1 MKKVFFVI
9 VGTLV
14 LGGCSQTEAV
24 NVESAIVVNEEE
36 KPVVIPTKK
45 LTMEIGGM
53 SCEMGC
59 GAAIRKEL
67 FATGAV
73 ESVKFDFKMGRDVN
87 TADIFYD
94 GTKISDE
101 KITTIISSINNQ
113 QFSVGK
119 EIVSNYEQKNNTSS
133 VGSAHPKN
141 STSEPSFTSIEP
153 VRMEKRNLIDLLLS
167 ALIRR

>member
-1 MKKVFFVI
+1 MKKVFFII
-9 VGTLV
+9 VGALV
-14 LGGCSQTEAV
+14 LVGCSQPEPVITE
-24 NVESAIVVNEEE
+24 SSTSVNEEE
-36 KPVVIPTKK
+36 KTVVIPTKK

-73 ESVKFDFKMGRDVN
+73 ESVNFDFKMGRDLN

-94 GTKISDE
+94 GAKISDE
-101 KITTIISSINNQ
+101 KITAIISSINNQ

-119 EIVSNYEQKNNTSS
+119 ETVSEYEQKNNASS
-133 VGSAHPKN
+133 VGSAHSKN
-141 STSEPSFTSIEP
+141 STAETSFTSIEP
-153 VRMEKRNLIDLLLS
+153 IQIEKRNLIDLLLS

>member
-9 VGTLV
+9 VGTFVLV
-14 LGGCSQTEAV
+14 GCSQSDPV
-24 NVESAIVVNEEE
+24 ISESSVIETEEE
-36 KPVVIPTKK
+36 KPVVVPTKK

-67 FATGAV
+67 YATGAV
-73 ESVKFDFKMGRDVN
+73 ENVSFDFKMGRDLN

-94 GTKISDE
+94 GTKISNE

-113 QFSVGK
+113 QFSIGK
-119 EIVSNYEQKNNTSS
+119 ETVSDYEKKNNASS
-133 VGSAHPKN
+133 AGSTHSKN
-141 STSEPSFTSIEP
+141 STTETSFTSIEP
-153 VRMEKRNLIDLLLS
+153 IQMEKRNLIDLLLS

>member
-14 LGGCSQTEAV
+14 LGGCSQSEPVITESSTV
-24 NVESAIVVNEEE
+24 INEEE
-36 KPVVIPTKK
+36 KPVVVPTKK

-67 FATGAV
+67 FATGSV
-73 ESVKFDFKMGRDVN
+73 ESVNFDFKMGRDIN

-119 EIVSNYEQKNNTSS
+119 ETVSDYDQKNNTSS
-133 VGSAHPKN
+133 VGSTN
-141 STSEPSFTSIEP
+141 SKSSQAETSFTSIEP
-153 VRMEKRNLIDLLLS
+153 IQIEKRNLIDLLLS